1 MPRPPASRQ
10 DLGALRGRIVEYA
23 QIPRELAFRREGPH
37 VDPLE
42 AVADANLP
50 RVMHQPFDELT
61 VNPFMDVEALGSCAN
76 LTAIEERSEG
86 GAARRDIDGR
96 RGHDDEGI
104 IPGGFTQSPLVR
116 APESVRPLPSCCDE
130 SNYANK
136 KGFERQNQRL
146 LKGPTPRTR
155 C

>member
-1 MPRPPASRQ
+1 MRRPAAARQ

-42 AVADANLP
+42 SVADANLP
-50 RVMHQPFDELT
+50 RVMHQPFGELT

-76 LTAIEERSEG
+76 LSAIEERSEG

-96 RGHDDEGI
+96 RRPDDEGAV
-104 IPGGFTQSPLVR
+104 PAGFHRRPLVNT
-116 APESVRPLPSCCDE
+116 PTTLPAVASAL
-130 SNYANK
+130 SS
-136 KGFERQNQRL
+136 
-146 LKGPTPRTR
+146 
-155 C
+155 

>member
-1 MPRPPASRQ
+1 MRRPAAARQ

-42 AVADANLP
+42 SVADANLP

-96 RGHDDEGI
+96 RRHDDEGI
-104 IPGGFTQSPLVR
+104 IPGGLNHCPLVK
-116 APESVRPLPSCCDE
+116 APASLCHSAYCC
-130 SNYANK
+130 YPALQVHHL
-136 KGFERQNQRL
+136 GRRMLNQA
-146 LKGPTPRTR
+146 
-155 C
+155 